1 MPKLLDSPNCSISRS
16 RKGGRATLT
25 FTDGDCV
32 LLDWVE
38 VQIEQARAVMTKRRK
53 ALRQLAKSAHQL
65 KLLWCQRGAG
75 NPGSR
80 TKNLI

>member
-53 ALRQLAKSAHQL
+53 ALRQLAKSERINSNSCGVSVVPEIQAV
-65 KLLWCQRGAG
+65 AT
-75 NPGSR
+75 R
-80 TKNLI
+80 T